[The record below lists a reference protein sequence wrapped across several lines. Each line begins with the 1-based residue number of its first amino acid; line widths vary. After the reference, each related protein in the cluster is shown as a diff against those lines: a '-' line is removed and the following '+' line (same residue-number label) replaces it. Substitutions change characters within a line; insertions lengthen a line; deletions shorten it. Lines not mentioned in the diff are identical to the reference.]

1 MTISHGFGSNQT
13 YEFLVQRDCDIVDK
27 NNPDEQ
33 ETLRH
38 LKVGI
43 EPNLMQNKFCK
54 SLKCPISLAK
64 RPSKD
69 RM

>member
-38 LKVGI
+38 LKAGTK
-43 EPNLMQNKFCK
+43 PNFLQY
-54 SLKCPISLAK
+54 
-64 RPSKD
+64 
-69 RM
+69 RMFAEV